1 MGTTGFQKIKGA
13 TTIVLVVVIVVTT
26 QGTAIVFVALFV
38 HMQPGQRDGDFN
50 SRFKINSKQC
60 IHFIWDA
67 KQGKNKLEYPTSMYS
82 FDEEEGGINI
92 EGV

>member
-1 MGTTGFQKIKGA
+1 MKGA
-13 TTIVLVVVIVVTT
+13 TTIVLDVVIVVTT
-26 QGTAIVFVALFV
+26 QATATIIALFV
-38 HMQPGQRDGDFN
+38 HMQSGYPDGDFN
-50 SRFKINSKQC
+50 SRFKANSKQC
-60 IHFIWDA
+60 IHFISDA